1 MWGFQGMIVREL
13 IEELL
18 TYNLDAEVVT
28 DYSESVRVG
37 YIEETDNEHF
47 NKSNTPFV
55 FIDGCDLDDS
65 GFESSD

>member
-1 MWGFQGMIVREL
+1 MIVREL

-37 YIEETDNEHF
+37 YIEETDKE
-47 NKSNTPFV
+47 
-55 FIDGCDLDDS
+55 CDSIYDVNYDY
-65 GFESSD
+65 EIVEDV

>member
-1 MWGFQGMIVREL
+1 MIVREL

-28 DYSESVRVG
+28 DHSESVCVG
-37 YIEETDNEHF
+37 YIEGSRGLRFD
-47 NKSNTPFV
+47 KSNTPIV